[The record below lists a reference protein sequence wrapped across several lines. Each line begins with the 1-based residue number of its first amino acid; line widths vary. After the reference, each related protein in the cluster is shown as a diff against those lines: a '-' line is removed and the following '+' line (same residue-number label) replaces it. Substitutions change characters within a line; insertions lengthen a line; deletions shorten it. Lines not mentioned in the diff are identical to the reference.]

1 MNYNDY
7 DLIITNQAT
16 KINILK
22 NYSLNK
28 QFLKAKIVTLTEFKN
43 EFYGSV
49 KKSAYKKIIEHLNI
63 SISIIDTI
71 IKNAYFDKELWKYL
85 KTNDLVDY
93 NPRFMTKIK
102 KILIIDVFLDKY
114 ILDDLN
120 KYEIT
125 FNNDFKDN
133 VNDKIYEFDFLD
145 DEISF
150 VACRILDLLKAN
162 ISVNNIKLVNVNDDI
177 ITSVKRIFELYG
189 LNIASK
195 DKNSIFNTRSVQK
208 FVNNFL
214 DVDIN
219 LNLNNIHNIEIKNK
233 VIEVINDFEL
243 SNESELDLQVLK
255 YALKKC
261 YFKNINYKKEIQLI
275 EIEDIINNDD
285 YYFVLGVNEGVLPK
299 VVKDDD
305 YLDDL
310 QKLKLGINTSLQI
323 NKYNSDIVYNKL
335 IYTNN
340 LVASYHLKS
349 YFNEYMPSHIIR
361 LANLKVIK
369 NSKILNTYSFSKNVL
384 DYGIMMDKLLKY
396 NDRDENLNS
405 YYSTYKTLDYNG
417 YNNDFTGLN
426 SDKLKDYLHNKLLL
440 SYSSLDNYFHCG
452 FKYYIKNILKL
463 EPYEETFA
471 IMIGNLFHLCLSK
484 MYDET
489 FDFESEYTNF
499 LSSKNLS
506 NEDKYYSAKLKKDL
520 KFVIDVI
527 KEQES
532 HSKLCQTMTEKK
544 IFVDLSNDVKVTF
557 MGVID
562 KIKYKD
568 DEYGRT
574 LAIIDYKTG
583 NLETCLDNINYGFHL
598 QLPVYIYLSK
608 KEFKSVNIVG
618 FYLQR
623 ILNQPSVDEDQSDY
637 VKKLKLDGF
646 TINEEQMVSLF
657 DDTYLNSQ
665 VVKSLRMSSNG
676 WYKSAKVLSENDI
689 NHISLLTDKLINDA
703 SLNILNSKFDINPKR
718 VDNDLIGCQ
727 YCKFSDICYVKEENV
742 VNLKNTK
749 LEDILGG
756 DNNA

>member
-28 QFLKAKIVTLTEFKN
+28 QFLKARIVTLTEFKN
-43 EFYGSV
+43 SFYGSV
-49 KKSAYKKIIEHLNI
+49 KKSAYKNLIEYLDI
-63 SISIIDTI
+63 SISVIDTI
-71 IKNAYFDKELWKYL
+71 IKNAYFDKKLWEYL
-85 KTNDLVDY
+85 KTNDLIDY
-93 NPRFMTKIK
+93 NPRFMIKIK
-102 KILIIDVFLDKY
+102 KILVIDVFLDKY

-120 KYEIT
+120 KYDIT
-125 FNNDFKDN
+125 FYNDTKEKFNNC
-133 VNDKIYEFDFLD
+133 VYEFDFLD

-150 VACRILDLLKAN
+150 SACKILDLLKAN
-162 ISVNNIKLVNVNDDI
+162 IPVNNIKLVNVNDDM
-177 ITSVKRIFELYG
+177 ITTVKRIFDLYG

-195 DKNSIFNTRSVQK
+195 DKNSIFNTRSVRK

-214 DVDIN
+214 DLDIN
-219 LNLNNIHNIEIKNK
+219 LNLGSIHNIEIKNK
-233 VIEVINDFEL
+233 IIEVINDFEL
-243 SNESELDLQVLK
+243 SNESELDLQILK

-261 YFKNINYKKEIQLI
+261 YFNNINYKKEIQLI
-275 EIEDIINNDD
+275 GIEDVINNGD
-285 YYFVLGVNEGVLPK
+285 YYFVLGINEGILPR

-305 YLDDL
+305 YLDDQ
-310 QKLKLGINTSLQI
+310 QKLKFGINASFQV
-323 NKYNSDIVYNKL
+323 NKYNTELVYNKL
-335 IYTNN
+335 VYIKN
-340 LVASYHLKS
+340 LVACYHLKS
-349 YFNEYMPSHIIR
+349 YFNDYMPSHIIS
-361 LANLKVIK
+361 LAHLEVIK
-369 NSKILNTYSFSKNVL
+369 NPEILNTYSFSKNVL

-396 NDRDENLNS
+396 NDRDKNLNS
-405 YYSTYKTLDYNG
+405 YYSTYRNLNYNG
-417 YNNDFTGLN
+417 YSNTFTGIN
-426 SDKLKDYLHNKLLL
+426 SSKLKKYLHNKLLL

-484 MYDET
+484 MYDDN

-499 LSSKNLS
+499 LNTKKLS
-506 NEDKYYSAKLKKDL
+506 NEDKYFSSKLKKDL

-532 HSKLCQTMTEKK
+532 HSKLNQTMTEKK
-544 IFVDLSNDVKVTF
+544 IFVDLSNDIKVTF

-623 ILNQPSVDEDQSDY
+623 ILNQPAVDEEQGDY
-637 VKKLKLDGF
+637 AKKLKLDGF
-646 TINEEQMVSLF
+646 TSNEEKMVSLF

-665 VVKSLRMSSNG
+665 VIKSLRMASNG
-676 WYKSAKVLSENDI
+676 WYKNAKVLSENNI
-689 NHISLLTDKLINDA
+689 NYISSLTDNLINDA
-703 SLNILNSKFDINPKR
+703 ALNILNSKFDINPKR
-718 VDNDLIGCQ
+718 IDNDLIGCQ
-727 YCKFSDICYVKEENV
+727 YCKFNDICYMKEENV
-742 VNLKNTK
+742 INLKNTK

-756 DNNA
+756 ENNA